1 MSSFDPT
8 ESRIDATCQRWPGFP
23 REPAVLVRLIKGIYK
38 GVHDHA
44 NAVLR
49 DFDLCHAEYNALM
62 MLYGTPD
69 RLLGP
74 SELAEAATEKSA
86 NITRLTD
93 LLCRKGLIER
103 IPHAEDR
110 RKLELRLTVQGVACV
125 EGLLPRMSE
134 LLVAEVKGLSQGE
147 QHQLE
152 ALLKKMLDGV
162 DAI

>member
-8 ESRIDATCQRWPGFP
+8 ESRIDATCRRWPGFP
-23 REPAVLVRLIKGIYK
+23 REPAVLVRLIKGLYK
-38 GVHDHA
+38 SVHDHA

-49 DFDLCHAEYNALM
+49 DFDLCHGEYNVLM

-93 LLCRKGLIER
+93 LLCRKALIER

-110 RKLELRLTVQGVACV
+110 RKLELRLTPEGIACV
-125 EGLLPRMSE
+125 ESLLPRMSE
-134 LLVAEVKGLSQGE
+134 LLLTEMKGLNGTE

-152 ALLKKMLDGV
+152 GLLKKMLDGI